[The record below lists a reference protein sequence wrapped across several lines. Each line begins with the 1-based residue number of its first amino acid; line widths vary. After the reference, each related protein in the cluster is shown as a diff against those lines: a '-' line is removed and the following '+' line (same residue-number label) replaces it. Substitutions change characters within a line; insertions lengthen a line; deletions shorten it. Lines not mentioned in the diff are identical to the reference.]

1 MIEIGERGAF
11 PHVGRQTMINIPGAR
26 QPVYPVVTG
35 TFGSMDF
42 ISSVV
47 GEFGDKAAQSELQEL
62 QGTIE
67 QSEKDQNNSSIL
79 KALFEQLPSS
89 LLGGDQAGKADELQT
104 NSQAAQMQQMS
115 INPREPEE
123 LTRQMQ
129 EISKQIYPILEW
141 HDEIMKS
148 IMETIEQI
156 PVLPALIDQVT
167 DQINIFVFT
176 LLAPFVLPIIN
187 QVKTE
192 LSTGSSAVI
201 QSSLKEQHIVFSDD
215 RCSDPTHSMLSKDH
229 FTNHLNEPA
238 GRVACS
244 IIRWVVPQ
252 LMACWDDER
261 IDVNRTLN
269 RVVNGVFH
277 HPTMRDYGD
286 DGAVDCRRIM
296 FNIVQQWWSGKDD
309 SERAYLR
316 DALSREGVEQGR
328 NHNPDE
334 KDSGHGCCKPL
345 GMSSAKTAG
354 SSGAIGGSAAAGA
367 VLGGLTSVL
376 GGGSGSSGQHVQQ
389 AGGYGQQPG
398 SYAQESSAYGQSSSG
413 SGGNFGKM
421 AGAVVGGGALG
432 GIVGGLV
439 GGGAG
444 LLGGAFDD
452 DDKRQ
457 YSSSG
462 YSEDGSYNQTAIE
475 TGHHR
480 PQQYGQQ
487 DQYGQAQYSQTAYP
501 DGGSREEFQRYGQE
515 GSSGYGY
522 QQQVETRPTVAG
534 GYDQTI
540 QTNYG
545 RPGEYESQVTTEGM
559 GANGQYYSETV

>member
-1 MIEIGERGAF
+1 MGERGVF
-11 PHVGRQTMINIPGAR
+11 PHVGRQTLVNIPGAR
-26 QPVYPVVTG
+26 QPVYPIVTG

-42 ISSVV
+42 VSSVV

-67 QSEKDQNNSSIL
+67 QSESDQNNSSIM
-79 KALFEQLPSS
+79 KALLAQLPSGM
-89 LLGGDQAGKADELQT
+89 LGGDQDGKVNELQSS
-104 NSQAAQMQQMS
+104 SQAAQMQQMQ
-115 INPREPEE
+115 ITPRQPEE
-123 LTRQMQ
+123 VTRQMQ
-129 EISKQIYPILEW
+129 AVSKQVYPILEW

-148 IMETIEQI
+148 IMATIEEI

-192 LSTGSSAVI
+192 LSTGSSEVI

-261 IDVNRTLN
+261 IDANRTIN
-269 RVVNGVFH
+269 RIVNGVFH

-296 FNIVQQWWSGKDD
+296 YSTVQQWWSGKDD

-334 KDSGHGCCKPL
+334 QDSGHGCCKPL
-345 GMSSAKTAG
+345 GMPNARTAS
-354 SSGAIGGSAAAGA
+354 SSGAVGGSPAAGA

-376 GGGSGSSGQHVQQ
+376 AGGSSSSGQQGQQ
-389 AGGYGQQPG
+389 SGGYSQQSGNYGQQSG
-398 SYAQESSAYGQSSSG
+398 GYAQQSSAYGQSSAGGG
-413 SGGNFGKM
+413 SNLGKM
-421 AGAVVGGGALG
+421 AGAAVGGGALG
-432 GIVGGLV
+432 GIVGGL
-439 GGGAG
+439 
-444 LLGGAFDD
+444 LGGAFDD
-452 DDKRQ
+452 DEKKQ

-462 YSEDGSYNQTAIE
+462 YAQDGSYNQNYIE
-475 TGHHR
+475 TGR
-480 PQQYGQQ
+480 QKLQQYGQE
-487 DQYGQAQYSQTAYP
+487 DQYGQAQYSRTTYP
-501 DGGSREEFQRYGQE
+501 SGGSREEFQRYGQE

-522 QQQVETRPTVAG
+522 RQEVETQPTYGG
-534 GYDQTI
+534 GYEQTT

-545 RPGEYESQVTTEGM
+545 GPGEYESEVTTEGM
-559 GANGQYYSETV
+559 GASGQYYSETA